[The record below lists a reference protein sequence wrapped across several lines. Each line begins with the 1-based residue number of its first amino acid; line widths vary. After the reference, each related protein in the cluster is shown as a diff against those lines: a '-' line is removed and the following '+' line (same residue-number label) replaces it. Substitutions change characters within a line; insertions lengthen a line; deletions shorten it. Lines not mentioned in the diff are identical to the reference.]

1 MKKILVFI
9 SVFIIFIT
17 LSVNYYFKFIGL
29 GDPIRYDKD
38 YVYGFAPKVN
48 QKKKRFKDA
57 IVTINE
63 SGLRSIENWKDSKKK
78 KILFIGDSVTYGG
91 SYIDDKKIFSH
102 LVCDELK
109 KFICGNAGVN
119 AYGIINMVNRS
130 RYDERIQN
138 ADVVIFLF
146 SGFNFTREYANSD
159 IAHFYLNNNNY
170 FLSGLME
177 AISFISTKY
186 DINNY
191 LSKKNDTKKYNH
203 RKELVDY
210 SIKKLISEVRRLNE
224 DKKKVLIFYSI
235 KNIDKESKNQ
245 HNQYILKNLTNT
257 KLKNFY
263 SLENILNKDE
273 YFVDDAHYSLLGH
286 KKVAEKI
293 ISIISS
299 VNTISN

>member
-1 MKKILVFI
+1 MRKIFIFI

-17 LSVNYYFKFIGL
+17 LSANYYFEFIGL

-38 YVYGFAPKVN
+38 FIYGFAPKAN
-48 QKKKRFKDA
+48 QKKKRFKDS

-78 KILFIGDSVTYGG
+78 KLLFIGDSVTYGG

-109 KFICGNAGVN
+109 NFICGNAGVN

-130 RYDERIQN
+130 KYDERIQN
-138 ADVVIFLF
+138 ADIVIFLF
-146 SGFNFTREYANSD
+146 SGFNFTREYANSE
-159 IAHFYLNNNNY
+159 IAHFYLNNNDY

-177 AISFISTKY
+177 AISFVFAKY
-186 DINNY
+186 DINN
-191 LSKKNDTKKYNH
+191 LISKRDDTKKYNH
-203 RKELVDY
+203 NKELIDY
-210 SIKKLISEVRRLNE
+210 SIEKLLSEVRRLKENN
-224 DKKKVLIFYSI
+224 KKVLIFYSI
-235 KNIDKESKNQ
+235 ENIDRKLKKQ
-245 HNQYILKNLTNT
+245 HNQYILNNLINS
-257 KLKNFY
+257 KLDDFY

-273 YFVDDAHYSLLGH
+273 YFVDNAHYSLQGH

-293 ISIISS
+293 ILTISS
-299 VNTISN
+299 FENKPD